1 MFNNKNVE
9 WREIMK
15 QKKNYSVFNNFNKN
29 FREFNQPNYFDEYVN
44 EFSEELFNRMNFKD
58 EAKRDK
64 KDAIKEH
71 NSSNSPRNGESN
83 DD

>member
-1 MFNNKNVE
+1 
-9 WREIMK
+9 MK